1 MELFNPYFYAAN
13 VNLLAYENAWI
24 RYMESG
30 EKNTNIIDDEIYESW
45 DRSRVC
51 GIDPFFQGKPPVV
64 DEHELERRL
73 RKNRY
78 VFQIVEPF
86 MEILFDSINKSEFA
100 VMLSDREGVVIK
112 VMCSPEM
119 EEICSKTNLR
129 EGADRRTECVG
140 TNSINLAINQKKPVQ
155 ITGCQH
161 YMQIFQ
167 HFTSS
172 SAPVLTES
180 GGVLC
185 VLSVMG
191 KYELEN
197 EHTLGMISSI
207 TRCIES
213 RHHINKINRNLKQR
227 NNQLEKILSMISDS
241 IVYTENRRIMQIN
254 ESMLNLIGKERSEV
268 IGKSVFDMIVTQ
280 PPLSEFF
287 TDEKAANAGGS
298 VLLMGKNDSFK
309 CIVSSEEV
317 KSGFEK
323 SPGGRVIRF
332 TQIKTIE
339 MMASKM
345 QFAAK
350 YTFDDLIGES
360 DAFMEAIL
368 IARKASTFDSRVI
381 ITGESGTGKEMFA
394 QAIHNNSSRKTGP
407 FVAVDCGAIPH
418 ELFESEFFGYEKG
431 AFTGARKDGKEG
443 LVEKANN
450 GTLFLD
456 EIGNMSL
463 DMQIKLLR
471 VLQEGVVFRVGG
483 SAPIKVDI
491 RVIAATN
498 ANLEQEIK
506 SGEFREDLYYR
517 LNVFSVKIPPLRER
531 RTDIPLLVN
540 NIIKTSNNI
549 DPNIKVDKS
558 AMDVFVKYDWPGNV
572 RQLNNAVERAIIM
585 ADDHVIYPENIS
597 EDISG
602 RQDLARGLSNSGF
615 EISNE
620 SLEEMIGRYIK
631 FSLELN
637 DGNVS
642 RTAKQLDISRTTIYK
657 YIS

>member
-368 IARKASTFDSRVI
+368 IARKASAFDSRVI

-471 VLQEGVVFRVGG
+471 VLQEGAVFRVGG

-531 RTDIPLLVN
+531 RTDIPLLAN